1 MFVHFG
7 ALNELLSP
15 SLKAVVFY
23 TKQPAGLPE
32 ETQGTLILLF
42 QLLQSDTGHF

>member
-42 QLLQSDTGHF
+42 QILQSDTGHF